1 MPRPP
6 RATVILIWL
15 ICVSISFFFFLQR
28 FQRVEE
34 KKPHWFE
41 MTSTLCHLYS
51 VMLLSKEIN
60 LSVFFSPQ
68 CRVQKGRARSPFAS
82 VLNLLL
88 VNSLWTFSIFLLSF
102 SLKRHCESP
111 SPHGIRTMGNRA
123 RVSRWYEQRGRGWNP
138 NIQVRRKQKSH
149 RWFAFAARP
158 IAGE

>member
-15 ICVSISFFFFLQR
+15 ICVGISFFFPPKISNSRGKKGPLVWNDLNIMSSIFRHATFKRNKSQR
-28 FQRVEE
+28 FL
-34 KKPHWFE
+34 F
-41 MTSTLCHLYS
+41 STMQSSERKGKVSLCLG
-51 VMLLSKEIN
+51 SKLASRELALN
-60 LSVFFSPQ
+60 FFH
-68 CRVQKGRARSPFAS
+68 
-82 VLNLLL
+82 
-88 VNSLWTFSIFLLSF
+88 FLLSF

-111 SPHGIRTMGNRA
+111 SPHRIRTMGNRA